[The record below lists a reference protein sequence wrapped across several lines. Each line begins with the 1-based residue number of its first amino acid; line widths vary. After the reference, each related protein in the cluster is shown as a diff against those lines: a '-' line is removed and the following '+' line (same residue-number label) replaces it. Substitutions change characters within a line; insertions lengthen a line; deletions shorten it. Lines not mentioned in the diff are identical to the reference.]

1 MRPGHGDSLEGAGRT
16 TPLPSREMENRVF
29 FPQAALDQWIVDGTI
44 DLTDG
49 KLTILAE
56 GRRYELAEAVRVV
69 REVSGSGDA
78 HDLVGRVKGR
88 AALEQL
94 GAELVESSM
103 LLGDAAYDVDPG
115 WIGTPIGSFAEHVG
129 SDARQRARQA
139 HGDRFGPEP
148 KTDEDLLARFL
159 EKNL

>member
-1 MRPGHGDSLEGAGRT
+1 
-16 TPLPSREMENRVF
+16 MENRVF
-29 FPQAALDQWIVDGTI
+29 FPQAALDQWIVDGTV

-78 HDLVGRVKGR
+78 HDLVGRVKAR
-88 AALEQL
+88 SALEQL
-94 GAELVESSM
+94 GAEIVESSM

-115 WIGTPIGSFAEHVG
+115 WVGTPIGTFAEHVG
-129 SDARQRARQA
+129 SDEWQQARQA
-139 HGDRFGPEP
+139 RGDRSGAEP
-148 KTDEDLLARFL
+148 TTDEELLAKFL